1 MALLGTFTHVPPD
14 EGRFP
19 THGDVTEAKR
29 RGTGGEYAPP
39 EQVDSSMRHKTTMKL
54 RFLVLRYLVAA
65 SRRYA
70 RSSLKNCVKI
80 LIGRKTF
87 FHDDDLIFRQYVLQL
102 IGLRPIQRLTCTG
115 LLCEGPGSQAITVMH
130 AINFARSSGLTY
142 LHTPFSVIKHADR
155 PQQEWANA
163 WETLF
168 NFGAGEKACDVQRHE
183 VVNYC
188 FGFDS
193 LPLCF
198 GWLNRRDDLADRFKA
213 IIPEFRRKYYLD
225 KSPRTTEEV
234 TVAVHIRRGYDVSAN
249 DSLFTST
256 DSILRTI
263 TLVKA
268 VLDTHSVQYR
278 ISVYSEGN
286 SADFAEICIPGV
298 ELSKYRVGHY
308 SDGSS
313 DDITEVSLPSVESF
327 LDIDAIRAMRELI
340 EADALIMSKSS
351 FSYCA
356 GLISDGIK
364 IFEQLREP
372 MDDWLLCSQ
381 DGSFDCAAFEHQL
394 FLLLQAKGATNK
406 SIGHSIDAI
415 TIPNIK

>member
-1 MALLGTFTHVPPD
+1 
-14 EGRFP
+14 
-19 THGDVTEAKR
+19 
-29 RGTGGEYAPP
+29 
-39 EQVDSSMRHKTTMKL
+39 MKL
-54 RFLVLRYLVAA
+54 RFLLLCYLVAA
-65 SRRYA
+65 SGRYA
-70 RSSLKNCVKI
+70 RSSLKNCAKI

-87 FHDDDLIFRQYVLQL
+87 FHDDDLILRQYVLQL
-102 IGLRPIQRLTCTG
+102 IGLRPIRRLTCTG
-115 LLCEGPGSQAITVMH
+115 LLSEGPGSQALTVMH

-142 LHTPFSVIKHADR
+142 VHTPFSVVKHADR

-163 WETLF
+163 WETFF
-168 NFGAGEKACDVQRHE
+168 NLGAGEKACDVQRHE

-198 GWLNRRDDLADRFKA
+198 GWPNRRDELADRFKA

-249 DSLFTST
+249 DYLFTST
-256 DSILRTI
+256 GSILQTI

-268 VLDTHSVQYR
+268 VLDTHSIQHG
-278 ISVYSEGN
+278 ISIYSEGN
-286 SADFAEICIPGV
+286 STDFAEICIPGV

-308 SDGSS
+308 SDGRS
-313 DDITEVSLPSVESF
+313 DDVREVSLSSVESF

-340 EADALIMSKSS
+340 EADVLIMSKSS

-356 GLISDGIK
+356 ALISDGIK
-364 IFEQLREP
+364 IFEPEREA
-372 MDDWLLCSQ
+372 MDDWLLRLP
-381 DGSFDCAAFEHQL
+381 DGSFDSAAFEHQL
-394 FLLLQAKGATNK
+394 LVLLQGKATTNR
-406 SIGHSIDAI
+406 SIGIQ
-415 TIPNIK
+415 